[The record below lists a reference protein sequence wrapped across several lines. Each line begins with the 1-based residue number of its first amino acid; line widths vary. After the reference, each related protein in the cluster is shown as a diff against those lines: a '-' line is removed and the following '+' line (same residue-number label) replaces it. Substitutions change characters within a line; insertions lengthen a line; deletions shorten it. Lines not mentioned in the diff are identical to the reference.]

1 MGSLTRVHAPLREA
15 RRWDYLRGRP
25 SAGARSL
32 AGGAEH
38 AFLGTS
44 SGEHMFATVT
54 INPLDKACQVS
65 LARKIGWWGRRWS
78 ADLRRALRLRRD
90 DGRPPR
96 NAPRPRRSGGG
107 GACHRLGGR
116 APDDQLR
123 AARRRPVDRL
133 RARRSAPR
141 ALGARAVQLLWVWGT
156 ERGAGVLGAGGI
168 DANGAAEAALSL
180 AREAGGR
187 PQGTPLERG
196 SAGGACLASGSLGH
210 SLDIAPGAGAPPFAP
225 PD

>member
-38 AFLGTS
+38 AFLGTP

-65 LARKIGWWGRRWS
+65 LARKLAGGRRERGS
-78 ADLRRALRLRRD
+78 TPSSPATARRRTASTKRA
-90 DGRPPR
+90 PTPR
-96 NAPRPRRSGGG
+96 SCG
-107 GACHRLGGR
+107 GAGHRLGNR
-116 APDDQLR
+116 APDNQLR
-123 AARRRPVDRL
+123 APRRRPRDRL
-133 RARRSAPR
+133 RAGRSAP
-141 ALGARAVQLLWVWGT
+141 AAPADRAVQPLWVWGA

-168 DANGAAEAALSL
+168 DANGAAEAAVSLS
-180 AREAGGR
+180 REAGGR
-187 PQGTPLERG
+187 PQGTPLRGG
-196 SAGGACLASGSLGH
+196 SAGGARLASGSLGH
-210 SLDIAPGAGAPPFAP
+210 SHKIAPGAGAPPFAP